1 MHRYKILFLCCFL
14 TCFLCGCS
22 LSTQVEDQAYILVM
36 GLDRSRDGQLEMSVQ
51 LPKISGGESQGGS
64 SGKTENYMQMSI
76 AANDFETA
84 LEKLDW
90 ASPRNVNLS
99 QLKMIVISRKLASEP
114 DFGKLIA
121 NIAQTERLFTA
132 TKIAVCDDSAKEFV
146 ESLRPYIGTRIS
158 TDIEEMF
165 DYYNDRGYVPVSSL
179 ADLYYQTES
188 VYSDP
193 MVSYAI
199 LDKKAQKKQETQNS
213 VPASAF
219 MESIR
224 VTSDSYESEIP
235 TRYIGAAVFSDGSLR
250 SVLNQGQTILVNL
263 LRNELD
269 SFRYENNNQ
278 SLELV
283 PTRPVYLSVD
293 TSAEPARISAN
304 IQLSYAAQEKTPN
317 EAELKADLVN
327 ELETLIAY
335 MQEVGV
341 EPFGFAE
348 RAAKKFLTL
357 SDWMDYDW
365 KQRFKNAKVEIK
377 LRFAQSD
384 A

>member
-1 MHRYKILFLCCFL
+1 MYKLKILFVLCLSICAL
-14 TCFLCGCS
+14 SGCS
-22 LSTQVEDQAYILVM
+22 LSTQVEDQAYVLVM
-36 GLDRSRDGQLEMSVQ
+36 GLDRKTDHQLEMTVK
-51 LPKISGGESQGGS
+51 LPKISGGKNEGGS
-64 SGKTENYMQMSI
+64 GGESENYMQISVT
-76 AANDFETA
+76 ANDFEGA

-99 QLKMIVISRKLASEP
+99 QLKLILVSQDLASESQ
-114 DFGKLIA
+114 FGKLIA

-132 TKIAVCDDSAKEFV
+132 TKVAVSEGSAKEFV
-146 ESLRPYIGTRIS
+146 NALQPYIGTRIS

-165 DYYNDRGYVPVSSL
+165 EYYNDQGYVPESSL

-193 MVSYAI
+193 MVSYAL
-199 LDKKAQKKQETQNS
+199 LDLNSFKKRQEQKEVPTFSSKGAQEQS
-213 VPASAF
+213 V
-219 MESIR
+219 
-224 VTSDSYESEIP
+224 SYESEIP
-235 TRYIGAAVFSDGSLR
+235 VRYQGAAVFSEGSLHCI
-250 SVLNQGQTILVNL
+250 LNQDQTILVNL
-263 LRNELD
+263 LRNELN
-269 SFRYENNNQ
+269 SFRYENNGQ

-293 TSAEPARISAN
+293 TKVEPIRITAN

-317 EAELKADLVN
+317 ESKLKSDLTN
-327 ELETLIAY
+327 ELISLIGHT
-335 MQEVGV
+335 QDIGV

-357 SDWMDYDW
+357 TDWIDFNW
-365 KQRFKNAKVEIK
+365 KTHYANAKIEIK

>member
-1 MHRYKILFLCCFL
+1 MYRYRILFLLCFAICNL
-14 TCFLCGCS
+14 TGCS

-36 GLDRSRDGQLEMSVQ
+36 GLERGVDNQLVMSVQ
-51 LPKISGGESQGGS
+51 LPKISGGESEGGN
-64 SGKTENYMQMSI
+64 SGKAEKYMQISVESQ
-76 AANDFETA
+76 DFEGA

-99 QLKMIVISRKLASEP
+99 QLKLIVFSQDLAREAN
-114 DFGKLIA
+114 FGSLIA

-132 TKIAVCDDSAKEFV
+132 TKVAVCEGSAKEFV
-146 ESLRPYIGTRIS
+146 ETLRPYIGTRIS

-188 VYSDP
+188 VYADP
-193 MVSYAI
+193 MVSYAL
-199 LDKKAQKKQETQNS
+199 LDENSQKEQETQGS

-219 MESIR
+219 MESIHDI
-224 VTSDSYESEIP
+224 SNSYESEIP
-235 TRYIGAAVFSDGSLR
+235 TRYLGAAVFSDGSL
-250 SVLNQGQTILVNL
+250 SCVLNQGQTILVNL
-263 LRNELD
+263 LRNELN
-269 SFRYENNNQ
+269 SFRYENSGQ

-293 TSAEPARISAN
+293 TKSEPVRITAN

-317 EAELKADLVN
+317 EHELKRDLVN
-327 ELETLIAY
+327 ELEDVIAY
-335 MQEVGV
+335 TQKYEI

-357 SDWMDYDW
+357 SDWMDFDW
-365 KQRFKNAKVEIK
+365 KSRYKNAKIEVK